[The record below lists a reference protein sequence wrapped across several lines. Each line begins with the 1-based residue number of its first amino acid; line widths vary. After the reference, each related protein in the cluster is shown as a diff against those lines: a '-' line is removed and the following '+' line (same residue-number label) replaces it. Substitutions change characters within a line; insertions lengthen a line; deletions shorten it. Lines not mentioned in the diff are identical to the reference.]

1 MSSVSQLTSCNA
13 QLHRGPLWP
22 IREARRPH
30 WRRCWCGDPFFFF
43 SAGGSSKK
51 ASDHQIWGYRWIPPK
66 NHGGWLVKG
75 GVKTIRHY
83 IYIYKYWWWSP
94 SMNWLTNWFF
104 FLTSTFTVWP
114 WKWHFLSENKNLPPT
129 DDRVYVW
136 RDDAI
141 HLTSLW
147 VHLGVVEWL
156 QCQWDLGNAALTH
169 GCHGSHGPCPF
180 FFTWIARP

>member
-1 MSSVSQLTSCNA
+1 
-13 QLHRGPLWP
+13 
-22 IREARRPH
+22 
-30 WRRCWCGDPFFFF
+30 
-43 SAGGSSKK
+43 
-51 ASDHQIWGYRWIPPK
+51 
-66 NHGGWLVKG
+66 
-75 GVKTIRHY
+75 
-83 IYIYKYWWWSP
+83 
-94 SMNWLTNWFF
+94 MNWLTNWFF

-180 FFTWIARP
+180 FFYVNRKALVPDPAVFSRPFFPDELGLPQVGSRVSASDQSVSDVLWSSILSPYIEQIGDGHGCGELPFFCWQHLKILSLM